1 MCSEKK
7 INEADHTHHPG
18 QAGHDTSYIPASVRQ
33 YHGEPLHILVAYW
46 CLQQNDWVNRN
57 QISATF
63 RISPQRASYLMSYLR
78 GQSRRVVCDIREVPL
93 SNNVS
98 RYDILVTRVAPPV
111 PCRKSVP
118 TGRKRLVRS
127 RIGNADSSLCTQL
140 WNDMRK
146 RSQDDE

>member
-1 MCSEKK
+1 
-7 INEADHTHHPG
+7 
-18 QAGHDTSYIPASVRQ
+18 
-33 YHGEPLHILVAYW
+33 
-46 CLQQNDWVNRN
+46 
-57 QISATF
+57 
-63 RISPQRASYLMSYLR
+63 
-78 GQSRRVVCDIREVPL
+78 QSRRVVCDIREVPL

-111 PCRKSVP
+111 PCRKPVP

-127 RIGNADSSLCTQL
+127 RIGNADGTLCTQL